1 MKVGEGQKYWPGD
14 CLQARATAGRPA
26 FQESFAVSLPF
37 FRSGV
42 PMAAR
47 VGVLAAI
54 AVIAVAVLSLTHYL
68 GDRGMSAAL
77 DRLSDNRA
85 LQSLAASVAN
95 ETLQMRRREKDFL
108 LRRDEAEAQRYGAAV
123 ATALAELGAM
133 ADLDAAAP
141 VRARIDTVRSEVAA
155 HRDQFAKVVE
165 SYRVMGFDEKSGLQG
180 DLRAAVHAVETRLKA
195 ADLDALTVKML
206 MMRRHEKD
214 LMLRGD
220 MKYVGE
226 VDARR
231 AEFDALLAASPLG
244 AAEQAEIARLMDAYV
259 GGFKGYATIDA
270 TIDAE
275 TGVLSDIFGRLTPE
289 VEAVEQAAEAGLAA
303 AEADLAAT
311 RSMVSTVF
319 VASAVATLVIALGLA
334 WVLGRGITRP
344 VIGLTGAMRSLADG
358 DTSVEIPD
366 ASRHLEIGAMASAV
380 EVFRA
385 NAIRNRELEAQQAE
399 NEKRA
404 AAEKRAA
411 MEQLAREFDDSVGR
425 IVGMITQASHDLSSA
440 SQTMATLSE
449 DVDTRS
455 ASVAAASEQTAAN
468 VHTVAAATEEMNASI
483 SEISAQILRTS
494 TSTQQA
500 ADEILRTSGQMEAL
514 TSVANRIGEVV
525 SLISGIAAQTNL
537 LALNASIESARAG
550 EAGKGFAVVAGEVKA
565 LAGETAKATD
575 GISGLVAEIQAETRN
590 AVAAIDGIG
599 RLVSDINGTA
609 TAIAAA
615 MEEQGAATREVSRNV
630 VEAASGSR
638 AVSDGISG
646 VSIASRENRNAVTT
660 VTAAAE
666 TLSGQSD
673 EMRRE
678 VERFLAHI
686 RNAA

>member
-1 MKVGEGQKYWPGD
+1 M
-14 CLQARATAGRPA
+14 
-26 FQESFAVSLPF
+26 SLPF

-42 PMAAR
+42 PLAAR

-54 AVIAVAVLSLTHYL
+54 AVIAVAVLSLTHYA

-77 DRLSDNRA
+77 DRLSDNRS

-108 LRRDEAEAQRYGAAV
+108 LRRDDAEVQRYDASV
-123 ATALAELGAM
+123 STALAELDAM
-133 ADLDAAAP
+133 AGLDAAAP
-141 VRARIDTVRSEVAA
+141 VRARIDAVRSAVAA

-165 SYRVMGFDEKSGLQG
+165 AYRVMGFDEKSGLQG
-180 DLRAAVHAVETRLKA
+180 ELRTAVHAVETRLKA

-231 AEFDALLAASPLG
+231 TEFDTLLAASPLG
-244 AAEQAEIARLMDAYV
+244 TAERAEIAKLMDAYL
-259 GGFKGYATIDA
+259 GGFKAYAAINATIG
-270 TIDAE
+270 AE
-275 TGVLSDIFGRLTPE
+275 VGVLSDVYARLTPE

-311 RSMVSTVF
+311 RGTVSTVF

-334 WVLGRGITRP
+334 WFIGRGITRP
-344 VIGLTGAMRSLADG
+344 VVGLTGAMRALADG

-366 ASRHLEIGAMASAV
+366 ASRHLEIGAMAGAV

-411 MEQLAREFDDSVGR
+411 MEQLAREFDASVGR
-425 IVGMITQASHDLSSA
+425 IVGMISQASHDLSSA
-440 SQTMATLSE
+440 SRTMASLSE

-455 ASVAAASEQTAAN
+455 ANVAAASEQTAAN

-483 SEISAQILRTS
+483 EEISGQIMRTS
-494 TSTQQA
+494 SSTQQA
-500 ADEILRTSGQMEAL
+500 ADEIMRTTGQMEAL
-514 TSVANRIGEVV
+514 ASVANRIGEVV
-525 SLISGIAAQTNL
+525 SMISGIAAQTNL
-537 LALNASIESARAG
+537 LALNATIESARAG

-575 GISGLVAEIQAETRN
+575 GISGLVAEIQTETRN

-599 RLVSDINGTA
+599 RLISDINGTA

-615 MEEQGAATREVSRNV
+615 MEQQGAATREVSRNV

-646 VSIASRENRNAVTT
+646 VNTASRENRRAVTT
-660 VTAAAE
+660 VTSAAE
-666 TLSGQSD
+666 TLSDQSD

>member
-1 MKVGEGQKYWPGD
+1 M
-14 CLQARATAGRPA
+14 
-26 FQESFAVSLPF
+26 SFPF

-54 AVIAVAVLSLTHYL
+54 AVIAVAVLSFTHYA
-68 GDRGMSAAL
+68 GDRGMSTAL

-108 LRRDEAEAQRYGAAV
+108 LRRDEADVARYNASV
-123 ATALAELGAM
+123 ATALEELDAM
-133 ADLDAAAP
+133 TRLDAAAP
-141 VRARIDTVRSEVAA
+141 VLDRIDTVRSEVEA

-165 SYRVMGFDEKSGLQG
+165 AYRVMGFDEKSGLQG
-180 DLRAAVHAVETRLKA
+180 ELRGAVHAAETQLKA
-195 ADLDALTVKML
+195 ADLDTLTVKML

-220 MKYVGE
+220 MKYVGDVE
-226 VDARR
+226 ARR
-231 AEFDALLAASPLG
+231 AEFDALLAASPLA
-244 AAEQAEIARLMDAYV
+244 AAEQGEIAKLMDAYV
-259 GGFKGYATIDA
+259 GGFKAYATINA
-270 TIDAE
+270 TIGAE
-275 TGVLSDIFGRLTPE
+275 TGVLAEIFARLTPE
-289 VEAVEQAAEAGLAA
+289 VEAVEQAAEDGLAA
-303 AEADLAAT
+303 AEADLEAT
-311 RSMVSTVF
+311 RGTVSIVF

-334 WVLGRGITRP
+334 WFLGRGITRP

-366 ASRHLEIGAMASAV
+366 ASRHLEIGAMARAV

-385 NAIRNRELEAQQAE
+385 NAIRNRELEARQAE

-404 AAEKRAA
+404 AAEKREA
-411 MEQLAREFDDSVGR
+411 MEQLARDFDASVGR
-425 IVGMITQASHDLSSA
+425 IVGMISRASHDLSTA
-440 SQTMATLSE
+440 SHTMASLSE

-455 ASVAAASEQTAAN
+455 ANVAAASEQTAAN
-468 VHTVAAATEEMNASI
+468 VHTVAAATEEMSASI

-494 TSTQQA
+494 DSTQQA
-500 ADEILRTSGQMEAL
+500 ANEIQRTSGQMEAL
-514 TSVANRIGEVV
+514 ASVANRIGEVV
-525 SLISGIAAQTNL
+525 SMISGIAAQTNL
-537 LALNASIESARAG
+537 LALNATIESARAG

-565 LAGETAKATD
+565 LAGETARATD
-575 GISGLVAEIQAETRN
+575 GISGLVAEIQAETRT

-599 RLVSDINGTA
+599 RLISDINGTA

-646 VSIASRENRNAVTT
+646 VSTASRENRHAVTT

-666 TLSGQSD
+666 TLSGQSE